1 MFPTTCHCGKIV
13 MITSTSLIEKV
24 YYQSD
29 LKLKLYPVCPEW
41 QGLAG
46 KWYFK
51 WKILSLWKLLW
62 PLVQTPIDLSQWQF
76 RSDRFFLLSFMLC
89 NSMYFCDLPR
99 KYHGFHELNCICRNI
114 FSVGAEKNMEIVSII
129 QSLERFFSGHF
140 DVFPRFLRF
149 SDIWPFDF
157 DPWAPAQIWWNHQKV
172 RYEGRTSHM
181 GYHIHIFGQEPK
193 FSAALALP

>member
-1 MFPTTCHCGKIV
+1 MICQQMKIWKWEFTRNTHWMFPTTCHCGKIV

-29 LKLKLYPVCPEW
+29 PKLYPVCPEW

-51 WKILSLWKLLW
+51 WKILSLWRLLW
-62 PLVQTPIDLSQWQF
+62 PLVQTPIDLSHWQF
-76 RSDRFFLLSFMLC
+76 WSDRFFLLSFMLC
-89 NSMYFCDLPR
+89 NSVYFCDLPR

-140 DVFPRFLRF
+140 DVFFAIF
-149 SDIWPFDF
+149 
-157 DPWAPAQIWWNHQKV
+157 V
-172 RYEGRTSHM
+172 
-181 GYHIHIFGQEPK
+181 IFGHLTFRLWPLGPCSNLMK
-193 FSAALALP
+193 SSKG